1 MILQSAYNILYHVG
15 ICSTKA
21 QFSRDW
27 LGASPSYFTSMEARQ
42 RQPNM
47 MVLMGLAARLEL
59 LADRLAGDPRY
70 HEHHGLLERLLDD
83 LWDDMRARA
92 LAAVPKRRFVSAA
105 SVRSDLSAT
114 ATAR

>member
-1 MILQSAYNILYHVG
+1 MILQHAYDVLTHVG
-15 ICSTKA
+15 FCDTKA
-21 QFSRDW
+21 QFSREW

-59 LADRLAGDPRY
+59 LADRLADDPRY

-92 LAAVPKRRFVSAA
+92 LAVAPKSRVAAAVPARSDSAA
-105 SVRSDLSAT
+105 TV
-114 ATAR
+114 TAR

>member
-1 MILQSAYNILYHVG
+1 MILQNAYDMLTHASF
-15 ICSTKA
+15 CETKA
-21 QFSRDW
+21 QFSREW

-92 LAAVPKRRFVSAA
+92 LAAVPKRRVAGA
-105 SVRSDLSAT
+105 VSVRSDLRAT